1 MREALSWCPEC
12 IWFSV
17 NSSDFICFGEIC
29 FRCLVSFLITPVI
42 LLQEEHFYTWLFC
55 ISFQIK
61 VLFPPSWAGP
71 RFVLLYTSPW
81 PFSVLDRG
89 WELRLWH
96 WFCILIPAVWPWA
109 SHFTSLS
116 IRWYLCHCC
125 SIANHVP
132 LSVTP
137 WTAAVHPGFPV
148 QHCNT
153 VSISCYWDVK

>member
-42 LLQEEHFYTWLFC
+42 LLQEHFYTWLFC

-61 VLFPPSWAGP
+61 VLFPPVHPGLGLGSS
-71 RFVLLYTSPW
+71 FSTQVHV
-81 PFSVLDRG
+81 SVLDRG

-109 SHFTSLS
+109 SHFISLS
-116 IRWYLCHCC
+116 LKM
-125 SIANHVP
+125 VP
-132 LSVTP
+132 LSLLFSRQPCPTLMSHP
-137 WTAAVHPGFPV
+137 MDCGSPGFPV
-148 QHCNT
+148 HHCKT
-153 VSISCYWDVK
+153 VSTSWYWDVK